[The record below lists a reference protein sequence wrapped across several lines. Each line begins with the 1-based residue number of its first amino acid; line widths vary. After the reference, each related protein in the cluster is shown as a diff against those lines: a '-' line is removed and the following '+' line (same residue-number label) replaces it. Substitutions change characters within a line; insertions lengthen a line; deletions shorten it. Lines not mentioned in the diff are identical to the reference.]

1 MEEERRGVLY
11 NGIRSQKEKGDIGT
25 MDKKENLRCALTGQ
39 PHDWVPASFF
49 FHLKPHEL
57 EGEACTRFHVNF
69 YRKTDV
75 DFLKVM
81 HDGLTA
87 PCTLSPQGLGE
98 LKDYRPG
105 RESNAYVSAYLD
117 RVCRVS
123 DALGGDAAVYANI
136 FSPFTLLRRI
146 GEERLLS
153 YIREDASAVRD
164 VLCRMAEDIGWMAEQ
179 MVRKAGCMGNFL
191 AFQGAESNLFSV
203 EEYEDWI
210 QESDRILLDAANQ
223 ASPYNIL
230 HFCGWNQ
237 VKNHLEVWKEYPGCA
252 VNWAIYV
259 EDLSLEEGR
268 KYFGMRPVMGGFDN
282 RKTGLLYCGSQ
293 AQVEEETRRII
304 EAYRRAFGST
314 DTLILGADCSF
325 LTDFSPERF
334 RWVLDTAKAGLGGR
348 RNDGGSYGQRIV

>member
-1 MEEERRGVLY
+1 
-11 NGIRSQKEKGDIGT
+11 

-203 EEYEDWI
+203 EEYENWI

-237 VKNHLEVWKEYPGCA
+237 VKNHLEVWKDYPGCV

-259 EDLSLEEGR
+259 EELSLEEGR

-282 RKTGLLYCGSQ
+282 RKTGLLYRGSQ

-304 EAYRRAFGST
+304 EAYRLAFGST
-314 DTLILGADCSF
+314 DALILGADCSF

-334 RWVLDTAKAGLGGR
+334 RWVLDTAKACSR
-348 RNDGGSYGQRIV
+348 

>member
-1 MEEERRGVLY
+1 
-11 NGIRSQKEKGDIGT
+11 

-57 EGEACTRFHVNF
+57 EGEACTRFHVDF

-87 PCTLSPQGLGE
+87 PCTLSPRGLWE

-153 YIREDASAVRD
+153 RLRDRDISDTAVIRGGLLAEVSLALHLLHRPCDARKRD
-164 VLCRMAEDIGWMAEQ
+164 MQCAADIRHLHTRALQ
-179 MVRKAGCMGNFL
+179 LQRF
-191 AFQGAESNLFSV
+191 
-203 EEYEDWI
+203 
-210 QESDRILLDAANQ
+210 DRIQKMN
-223 ASPYNIL
+223 
-230 HFCGWNQ
+230 
-237 VKNHLEVWKEYPGCA
+237 V
-252 VNWAIYV
+252 
-259 EDLSLEEGR
+259 
-268 KYFGMRPVMGGFDN
+268 
-282 RKTGLLYCGSQ
+282 
-293 AQVEEETRRII
+293 
-304 EAYRRAFGST
+304 
-314 DTLILGADCSF
+314 
-325 LTDFSPERF
+325 
-334 RWVLDTAKAGLGGR
+334 
-348 RNDGGSYGQRIV
+348 

>member
-1 MEEERRGVLY
+1 
-11 NGIRSQKEKGDIGT
+11 

-57 EGEACTRFHVNF
+57 EGEACTRFHVDF

-87 PCTLSPQGLGE
+87 PCTLSPRGLWE

-179 MVRKAGCMGNFL
+179 MVKKAGCMGNFL

-203 EEYEDWI
+203 EEYGNWI

-237 VKNHLEVWKEYPGCA
+237 VKNRVEGLPRLRGKLGHLC
-252 VNWAIYV
+252 
-259 EDLSLEEGR
+259 
-268 KYFGMRPVMGGFDN
+268 GG
-282 RKTGLLYCGSQ
+282 
-293 AQVEEETRRII
+293 AE
-304 EAYRRAFGST
+304 
-314 DTLILGADCSF
+314 
-325 LTDFSPERF
+325 
-334 RWVLDTAKAGLGGR
+334 LGGR
-348 RNDGGSYGQRIV
+348 AEVFRHAPGHGRL